1 LVPLA
6 LVWFFPFGAS
16 LMKVKVSFEIE
27 VDDVEEWQE
36 RDTSNLKE
44 CIRDSLDCWGD
55 INELE
60 ITA

>member
-1 LVPLA
+1 
-6 LVWFFPFGAS
+6 
-16 LMKVKVSFEIE
+16 MKVKVSFEIE